1 MGREHSLKTPLL
13 FTIITAALLAST
25 SLVYAIDPNA
35 SAALQNANK
44 QAAANAQN
52 MQERITRMED
62 QIARMNEESSRCG
75 NRKSK
80 INESCKPKIADC
92 FSSSSSE
99 TTVA

>member
-13 FTIITAALLAST
+13 FTIIMAALLAST

-52 MQERITRMED
+52 IQERITRMED
-62 QIARMNEESSRCG
+62 QIARMNEELIAMREQ
-75 NRKSK
+75 K
-80 INESCKPKIADC
+80 IQDQRELRAEDLR
-92 FSSSSSE
+92 
-99 TTVA
+99 

>member
-35 SAALQNANK
+35 SAVLQNANK

-62 QIARMNEESSRCG
+62 QIARMNEELIAMREQ
-75 NRKSK
+75 K
-80 INESCKPKIADC
+80 IQDQRELQAEDLR
-92 FSSSSSE
+92 
-99 TTVA
+99 

>member
-52 MQERITRMED
+52 IQERITRMED
-62 QIARMNEESSRCG
+62 QIARMNEELIAMREQ
-75 NRKSK
+75 K
-80 INESCKPKIADC
+80 IQDQRELQAEDLR
-92 FSSSSSE
+92 
-99 TTVA
+99 